1 VPEPVELLIVQNA
14 RVIDPGSG
22 LDLTADA
29 VIENGVLT
37 RLGVGAAQSLSSS
50 ARARVVDGSK
60 HWLLPGFIDLR
71 AHLGEPGL
79 EYKEDLASGLRAAAA
94 GGFTQVCCTP
104 DTDPINDEPVVT
116 EWLRQRAAAQ
126 SPVQLHPIAAATRG
140 LSGKL
145 LTEMAA
151 LRKAGAVAVGDADHC
166 IASSE
171 VLRRVFEYARD
182 HDLPLFQHAE
192 DHALTQGADMN
203 EGAVATRLGLR
214 GSPSIAEDS
223 IIARDLLIAEYTG
236 GRYHA
241 AHISTRGA
249 LEAVQRAKQRGV
261 SASCAVGIHHLLLTD
276 EALAGY
282 DPNFKLQPPLRGS
295 LDVAALQR
303 GLSEGVIDAVVSDHR
318 PQSSLQK
325 NCEFAE
331 AEPGAVGLA
340 VCFGLLLSLV
350 QEGRVE
356 LARAISALTSGPAGV
371 LGLRPPRLRE
381 GERADFVLLA
391 PDGRWSVEAA
401 TLHGKSY
408 NSPVLGRS
416 LPGRIDLTLA
426 QGQVAFDR
434 AAQHDAALPPRSVS
448 PGSRRAHDGGL

>member
-1 VPEPVELLIVQNA
+1 VSQPVELLIVQNA
-14 RVIDPGSG
+14 RVIDPGTG

-29 VIENGVLT
+29 VVENGVLT
-37 RLGVGAAQSLSSS
+37 RLGASAGQSLSSS
-50 ARARVVDGSK
+50 PRARVVDARE

-79 EYKEDLASGLRAAAA
+79 EFKEDLASGLRAAAA

-116 EWLRQRAAAQ
+116 EWLRQRAAAT
-126 SPVQLHPIAAATRG
+126 SPVLLHPIAAATRG

-182 HDLPLFQHAE
+182 YDLPVFQHPE
-192 DHALTQGADMN
+192 DHTLTQGADMN

-214 GSPSIAEDS
+214 GAPSIAEDG
-223 IIARDLLIAEYTG
+223 IV
-236 GRYHA
+236 
-241 AHISTRGA
+241 A
-249 LEAVQRAKQRGV
+249 LEAMARAKQRGV
-261 SASCAVGIHHLLLTD
+261 AASCAVGIHHLVLTD
-276 EALAGY
+276 SSIVDY
-282 DPNFKLQPPLRGS
+282 DPNFKLVPPLRGAS
-295 LDVAALQR
+295 DVSALLA
-303 GLSEGVIDAVVSDHR
+303 GLEEGVIDAVVSDHR
-318 PQSSLQK
+318 PQSTLQK
-325 NCEFAE
+325 NCEFTE

-350 QEGRVE
+350 QEGRIS
-356 LARAISALTSGPAGV
+356 LGRAITALTAGPAAV
-371 LGLRPPRLRE
+371 LGQRPPRLLE
-381 GERADFVLLA
+381 GEPADFVLVA
-391 PDGRWSVEAA
+391 PNARWSVEPA
-401 TLHGKSY
+401 TLHGKSH

-416 LPGRIDLTLA
+416 LPGRVDLTLA
-426 QGQVAFDR
+426 RGQVAFDR
-434 AAQHDAALPPRSVS
+434 AVQQEFAAQ
-448 PGSRRAHDGGL
+448 RRGREHDGEL

>member
-1 VPEPVELLIVQNA
+1 MPQPVELLIVQNA
-14 RVIDPGSG
+14 RVIDPGAE
-22 LDLTADA
+22 LDQTADA

-37 RLGVGAAQSLSSS
+37 RLGAGASKSFGPSS
-50 ARARVVDGSK
+50 RARVIDARG

-104 DTDPINDEPVVT
+104 DTDPINDDPVVT
-116 EWLRQRAAAQ
+116 DWLRQRAAAT
-126 SPVQLHPIAAATRG
+126 SPVRLHPIAAATRG

-151 LRKAGAVAVGDADHC
+151 LRKAGAIAVGDADHC

-182 HDLPLFQHAE
+182 YDLPVFQHPE
-192 DHALTQGADMN
+192 DHALTQGADMH

-214 GSPSIAEDS
+214 GAPRIAEDA
-223 IIARDLLIAEYTG
+223 IVARDLLLAEYTG

-249 LEAVQRAKQRGV
+249 VEALAQAKQRGV
-261 SASCAVGIHHLLLTD
+261 AATAAVGIHHLVLNDSALL
-276 EALAGY
+276 GY
-282 DPNFKLQPPLRGS
+282 DPNLKLSPPLREAR
-295 LDVAALQR
+295 DVAALLS
-303 GLSEGVIDAVVSDHR
+303 GLAEGVIDAVVSDHR
-318 PQSSLQK
+318 PQSTLQK
-325 NCEFAE
+325 NCEFCE

-340 VCFGLLLSLV
+340 VCFGLLLALV
-350 QEGRVE
+350 QEGR
-356 LARAISALTSGPAGV
+356 LDLKRAIAALTSGPAAV
-371 LGLRPPRLRE
+371 VGLPRPRLAE
-381 GERADFVLLA
+381 GGRADLVLVA
-391 PDGRWSVEAA
+391 PDAHWTVEAA
-401 TLHGKSY
+401 SLHGKSY
-408 NSPVLGRS
+408 NSPMLGRS

-434 AAQHDAALPPRSVS
+434 SAMDPATPRAAAGPARTTGES
-448 PGSRRAHDGGL
+448 

>member
-1 VPEPVELLIVQNA
+1 VSQPVELLIVQNA
-14 RVIDPGSG
+14 RVIDPGTG

-29 VIENGVLT
+29 VVENGVLT
-37 RLGVGAAQSLSSS
+37 RLGASAGQSLSSS
-50 ARARVVDGSK
+50 PRARVVDARE

-79 EYKEDLASGLRAAAA
+79 EFKEDLASGLRAAAA

-116 EWLRQRAAAQ
+116 EWLRQRAAAT
-126 SPVQLHPIAAATRG
+126 SPVLLHPIAAATRG

-182 HDLPLFQHAE
+182 YDLPVFQHPE
-192 DHALTQGADMN
+192 DHTLTQGADMN

-214 GSPSIAEDS
+214 GAPSIAEDG
-223 IIARDLLIAEYTG
+223 IVARDLLIAEYTG

-241 AHISTRGA
+241 SHISTRGA
-249 LEAVQRAKQRGV
+249 LEAMARAKQRGV
-261 SASCAVGIHHLLLTD
+261 AASCAVGIHHLVLTD
-276 EALAGY
+276 SSIVDY
-282 DPNFKLQPPLRGS
+282 DPNFKLVPPLRGAS
-295 LDVAALQR
+295 DVSALLA
-303 GLSEGVIDAVVSDHR
+303 GLEEGVIDAVVSDHR
-318 PQSSLQK
+318 PQSTLQK
-325 NCEFAE
+325 NCEFTE

-350 QEGRVE
+350 QEGRIS
-356 LARAISALTSGPAGV
+356 LGRAITALTAGPAAV
-371 LGLRPPRLRE
+371 LGQRPPRLLE
-381 GERADFVLLA
+381 GEPADFVLVA
-391 PDGRWSVEAA
+391 PNARWSVEPA
-401 TLHGKSY
+401 TLHGKSH

-416 LPGRIDLTLA
+416 LPGRVDLTLA
-426 QGQVAFDR
+426 RGQVAFDR
-434 AAQHDAALPPRSVS
+434 AVQQEFAAQ
-448 PGSRRAHDGGL
+448 RRGREHDGEL

>member
-1 VPEPVELLIVQNA
+1 MPQPVELLIVQNA
-14 RVIDPGSG
+14 RVIDPGAG

-37 RLGVGAAQSLSSS
+37 RLGAGAARSFGDHPRGRVID
-50 ARARVVDGSK
+50 AREQ
-60 HWLLPGFIDLR
+60 WLLPGFIDLR

-79 EYKEDLASGLRAAAA
+79 EFKEDLASGLCAAAA

-104 DTDPINDEPVVT
+104 DTDPINDDPVVT
-116 EWLRQRAAAQ
+116 EWLRQRAAAT
-126 SPVQLHPIAAATRG
+126 SPVRLHPIAAATRG

-151 LRKAGAVAVGDADHC
+151 LRKAGAIAVGDADHC
-166 IASSE
+166 ISSSE

-182 HDLPLFQHAE
+182 HELPVFQHPE
-192 DHALTQGADMN
+192 DHALTRGAEMH

-214 GSPSIAEDS
+214 GSPRVAEDTMVT
-223 IIARDLLIAEYTG
+223 RDLLLAEYTG

-241 AHISTRGA
+241 VHISTRGA
-249 LEAVQRAKQRGV
+249 LEAIERAKQRGV
-261 SASCAVGIHHLLLTD
+261 AATCAVGIHHLLLSD
-276 EALAGY
+276 AALVDY
-282 DPNFKLQPPLRGS
+282 DPNFKLVPPLRES
-295 LDVAALQR
+295 ADVAALQH
-303 GLSEGVIDAVVSDHR
+303 GLTAGVVDAVVSDHR
-318 PQSSLQK
+318 PQSTLQK
-325 NCEFAE
+325 NCEFSE

-350 QEGRVE
+350 EDGRIE
-356 LARAISALTSGPAGV
+356 LGRAIAALTAGPAGV
-371 LGLRPPRLRE
+371 LGLPPPRLAE
-381 GERADFVLLA
+381 GERADLVLVSPRA
-391 PDGRWSVEAA
+391 RWAVEPA

-408 NSPVLGRS
+408 NSPVLGRT

-434 AAQHDAALPPRSVS
+434 AAHPDPAAA
-448 PGSRRAHDGGL
+448 RAGA